1 MNFRKNE
8 QLAVHHQH
16 YQHPHQSH
24 HHHQLHQKQQQQHQ
38 LHLDHQEYEEDIL
51 QKAKEERDEE
61 TDQLICCEISSP
73 YVQQHQHQHRAASR
87 KDSRD
92 LLYSLENSKNVSS
105 VCSMLFNSH
114 NRYQPHNLSDLV
126 HKPIVGRLSS
136 SFLEGHMPGLDSSNS
151 NNNNNND
158 YQKVT
163 LNIGGVRYE
172 TYKKTLKVIQESRLA
187 NLTETNSD
195 FDPIHNEYFFD
206 RDPNSFLA
214 ILNYYRT
221 GKLHAPVDVC
231 GNLFNEEL
239 NFWGI
244 GEQSIQPCCWTNY
257 SAMRDCD
264 EILKKVMD
272 SIDDDEHEGE
282 PL

>member
-8 QLAVHHQH
+8 QLAHHLHHHNQH
-16 YQHPHQSH
+16 HLSH
-24 HHHQLHQKQQQQHQ
+24 HHQQLHQQHQ
-38 LHLDHQEYEEDIL
+38 DQLQSDNQEDDDSLLI
-51 QKAKEERDEE
+51 KMKEEMKEE
-61 TDQLICCEISSP
+61 MEEEMDQL
-73 YVQQHQHQHRAASR
+73 YVPHRITSKR
-87 KDSRD
+87 ESRD
-92 LLYSLENSKNVSS
+92 FLYSLENRKNAS
-105 VCSMLFNSH
+105 VCSMLFSNH
-114 NRYQPHNLSDLV
+114 NRHQPHNLSDLV
-126 HKPIVGRLSS
+126 YKPIVGRRSNSL
-136 SFLEGHMPGLDSSNS
+136 LEGHIPGLDAA
-151 NNNNNND
+151 NNND

-195 FDPIHNEYFFD
+195 FDPILNEYFFD

-231 GNLFNEEL
+231 GNLFYEEM

-244 GEQSIQPCCWTNY
+244 GEQSIQPCCWTKY

-272 SIDDDEHEGE
+272 SIDDDEQEGKACIINI
-282 PL
+282 